1 MHRTGT
7 IGVALLSVFVGCAT
21 TGGGGEQAPTA
32 TVPRIETTLVYVE
45 GMT

>member
-21 TGGGGEQAPTA
+21 TGGGEQAPTA
-32 TVPRIETTLVYVE
+32 AVPRIETALVYVE